1 MAVVNSPHHLISCG
15 WLGVEL
21 SDNACTKEIEMFSKN
36 SEGNYCV
43 ETTMGTVRSFTGWQD
58 ELNIADD
65 AFVVVCEDGAVSCAE
80 TGDRIES
87 VGFQSVEIEDEWR
100 EYWDFDGFSKISLGD
115 LSSPWGEGMEKYEGN
130 IAII

>member
-1 MAVVNSPHHLISCG
+1 MAVVNSPYHLISCG
-15 WLGVEL
+15 WWGVEL

-43 ETTMGTVRSFTGWQD
+43 ETTMSTVRASPGWQD
-58 ELNIADD
+58 ELDTPDD
-65 AFVVVCEDGAVSCAE
+65 ALVVVCEDGSVSCAK

-87 VGFQSVEIEDEWR
+87 AGFQSIEIEDGWR
-100 EYWDFDGFSKISLGD
+100 AYWDFDGFSKISLGD